1 MFRAVLIWTL
11 LLHAT
16 AMSAQSDRTT
26 LRIEVRSSGEAV
38 SGAEVTVGD
47 RTYVTDATGTVNV
60 TVASGVA
67 TITVLKKGYLPV
79 TASVTVASGNTQPVL
94 VDLERQP
101 TLEEEVIVS
110 ATRTNKRVE
119 DQPMRVEVVPGEEV
133 QEKIMMTPGDVSM
146 LLNETNGLRVQTT
159 SPSLGGA
166 NVRIQGLRGR
176 YTQILADGL
185 PLYGGQTGSIG
196 LLQIPPMDLGQVEV
210 IKGVA
215 SALYGMSAIG
225 GVVNLVSRRPPDTG
239 REAGSAR

>member
-1 MFRAVLIWTL
+1 MILLVLLALIVQGPIQVQVRGDGGPVPG
-11 LLHAT
+11 AQV
-16 AMSAQSDRTT
+16 SAGGVSRTT
-26 LRIEVRSSGEAV
+26 DANGVATLEPQAGSAEITV
-38 SGAEVTVGD
+38 SKEG
-47 RTYVTDATGTVNV
+47 YVTV
-60 TVASGVA
+60 TVAVPSGR
-67 TITVLKKGYLPV
+67 G
-79 TASVTVASGNTQPVL
+79 QPL
-94 VDLERQP
+94 VVNLERQP
-101 TLEEEVIVS
+101 THEEEVIVS
-110 ATRTNKRVE
+110 ATRTGKRVE
-119 DQPMRVEVVPGEEV
+119 DQPLRVEVVPGEEV

-166 NVRIQGLRGR
+166 SVRIQGLRGR

-225 GVVNLVSRRPPDTG
+225 GVVNLVTRRPPAEG
-239 REAGSAR
+239 R